1 MTILEFKQLF
11 KNELSILYTNS
22 ESAHLYDIFIE
33 KITGLDPF
41 NQRRHPQQQLQPSEE
56 KQLHDVICELKTG
69 KPYQQILGE
78 TEFYGLRFYVDENVL
93 IPRPETEE
101 LLELAIEKLK
111 NSGYN
116 SPKIID
122 IGTGSGVIP
131 IILKKHFPDAHV
143 TSVDFSEFALKTAQ
157 KNAELHQVSIQFIH
171 HDYLN
176 FELEEIYDVIISN
189 PPYIGL
195 EEEVEID
202 DSVKDFEPKIALF
215 SPTSDALI
223 FYRKI
228 AQDAVKN
235 LKKGGWIFLEI
246 NQKLGKETLGLYQ
259 NDNFENAELFK
270 DISGNDRFTVVRK

>member
-22 ESAHLYDIFIE
+22 ESAQLCDIFIE

-41 NQRRHPQQQLQPSEE
+41 NQRRHLQQQLQLSEE
-56 KQLHDVICELKTG
+56 KQLRDVICDLKTG

-111 NSGYN
+111 NSGYT

-131 IILKKHFPDAHV
+131 IILKRHFPDAQV
-143 TSVDFSEFALKTAQ
+143 YSVDFSECALKTAQ
-157 KNAELHQVSIQFIH
+157 KNAELHEVLIQFIH
-171 HDYLN
+171 RDYLN

-235 LKKGGWIFLEI
+235 LKKGGCIFLEI

-259 NDNFENAELFK
+259 NENFENAELFK
-270 DISGNDRFTVVRK
+270 DISGNDRFIVVRK